1 MVKTNL
7 LMKGIKDLRWI
18 VLIAVA
24 AVAGLQYMWLAN
36 SYRLAEESLR
46 MKADEVFRDA
56 SLEEMFHRM
65 SVYKEQKFGRKDTA
79 LAIKFEVDT
88 ASSAFQNMPNS
99 WLMSSIHTAM
109 QDYIYTEVHLD
120 VSLPALDSIYAHM
133 LDSVG
138 IRAEVA
144 SCIVDS
150 TGRVLRAS
158 EEKELRPGA
167 ILKTDPLM
175 LDFEEARF
183 VQGVITN
190 PYWVIARRMTLVLL
204 STILIIGVLV
214 GCIAWQMR
222 IILRQDKT
230 AKMREDFS
238 YAMIHDMKTPLSSI
252 VMGTRILETG
262 RLDDQ
267 PEKRAKYFRILR
279 EEGEHLIS
287 LTNKVLTLAKLENNH
302 LKLTKS
308 EFALRP
314 MLEDLAEKYRAKS
327 EKPISYVWHLD
338 AETVYADE
346 EFLREALSNLI
357 DNAVKY
363 SGKEVTITFA
373 SQKHPDGSVSVS
385 VRDNGWGIPLKD
397 QAKIFEKYER
407 ASAASRSRKGGP
419 SGFGLGLNYV
429 LRIVEAHGGTVKLES
444 IEGEYS
450 EFTLV
455 LPYLTTDCT
464 D

>member
-24 AVAGLQYMWLAN
+24 AVAGLQYVWLAN

-46 MKADEVFRDA
+46 MKANEVFRDA

-65 SVYKEQKFGRKDTA
+65 SVYKEQKFGRKDT
-79 LAIKFEVDT
+79 LLSMKFEVDT
-88 ASSAFQNMPNS
+88 TTSAFQNMPNR
-99 WLMSSIHTAM
+99 WLMSSIHTSL

-120 VSLPALDSIYAHM
+120 VSLPTLDSIYAHM

-158 EEKELRPGA
+158 AGKELYREGT
-167 ILKTDPLM
+167 LKTDSLM

-190 PYWVIARRMTLVLL
+190 PYGVIARQMILVLVA
-204 STILIIGVLV
+204 TVLIIVVLV

-230 AKMREDFS
+230 AKIREDFS

-287 LTNKVLTLAKLENNH
+287 LTNKVLTLAKLENNQ
-302 LKLTKS
+302 LKLTRT
-308 EFALRP
+308 ECALHP

-327 EKPISYVWHLD
+327 EKPINYIWHLD
-338 AETVYADE
+338 AETVYTDE
-346 EFLREALSNLI
+346 EFLHEALSNLI

-363 SGKEVTITFA
+363 SGEEVTIAFA

-385 VRDNGWGIPLKD
+385 VRDDGWGIPLKD

-455 LPYLTTDCT
+455 FPKGTTEGIG
-464 D
+464 

>member
-24 AVAGLQYMWLAN
+24 AVAELQYVWLSN
-36 SYRLAEESLR
+36 SYRLARESLR
-46 MKADEVFRDA
+46 MRANEVFRDA

-65 SVYKEQKFGRKDTA
+65 ESYKMERFGRRDTTFS
-79 LAIKFEVDT
+79 LKFEVDT
-88 ASSAFQNMPNS
+88 TYSEVGGGANQ
-99 WLMSSIHTAM
+99 WLMSNIHTAM
-109 QDYIYTEVHLD
+109 QDYIYTEIHLD
-120 VSLPALDSIYAHM
+120 VSLHALDSIYAHL

-158 EEKELRPGA
+158 EGKGLRPGG

-190 PYWVIARRMTLVLL
+190 PYWVIARQMILVLVA
-204 STILIIGVLV
+204 TVLIIVVLV

-267 PEKRAKYFRILR
+267 PEKRT
-279 EEGEHLIS
+279 EC
-287 LTNKVLTLAKLENNH
+287 
-302 LKLTKS
+302 
-308 EFALRP
+308 ALHP

-327 EKPISYVWHLD
+327 EKPISFVWHLD

-363 SGKEVTITFA
+363 SGEEVTIAFA

-385 VRDNGWGIPLKD
+385 VRDDGWGIPLKD

-455 LPYLTTDCT
+455 LPCLTTDCT

>member
-24 AVAGLQYMWLAN
+24 AVAELQYVWLSN
-36 SYRLAEESLR
+36 SYRLARESLR
-46 MKADEVFRDA
+46 MRANEVFRDA

-65 SVYKEQKFGRKDTA
+65 ESYKMERFGRRDTTFS
-79 LAIKFEVDT
+79 LKFEVDT
-88 ASSAFQNMPNS
+88 TYSEVGGGANQ
-99 WLMSSIHTAM
+99 WQMSNIHTAM
-109 QDYIYTEVHLD
+109 QDYIYTEIHLD
-120 VSLPALDSIYAHM
+120 VSLHALDSIYAHL

-158 EEKELRPGA
+158 EGKGLRPGG

-190 PYWVIARRMTLVLL
+190 PYWVIARQMILVLVA
-204 STILIIGVLV
+204 TVLIIVVLV

-230 AKMREDFS
+230 AKIREDFS

-287 LTNKVLTLAKLENNH
+287 LTNKVLTLAKLENNQ
-302 LKLTKS
+302 LKLTRT
-308 EFALRP
+308 ECALHL

-327 EKPISYVWHLD
+327 EKPISFVWHLD

-363 SGKEVTITFA
+363 SGEEVTIAFA
-373 SQKHPDGSVSVS
+373 SQKHPDGSISVS
-385 VRDNGWGIPLKD
+385 VRDDGWGIPLKD

-455 LPYLTTDCT
+455 FPKGATEGIG
-464 D
+464 

>member
-1 MVKTNL
+1 
-7 LMKGIKDLRWI
+7 MKEIRHLRWI

-24 AVAGLQYMWLAN
+24 AVAELQYVWLSN
-36 SYRLAEESLR
+36 SYRLARESLR
-46 MKADEVFRDA
+46 MKANEVFRDA

-65 SVYKEQKFGRKDTA
+65 SVYKEQKFGRKDSSWV
-79 LAIKFEVDT
+79 LKFEVDT
-88 ASSAFQNMPNS
+88 AASAFSNMPNR
-99 WLMSSIHTAM
+99 WLMSSIHTGM
-109 QDYIYTEVHLD
+109 QDYIYSEIHLD
-120 VSLPALDSIYAHM
+120 VSLPVLDSIYAHM

-150 TGRVLRAS
+150 AGRVLRAS
-158 EEKELRPGA
+158 AGKELYREST
-167 ILKTDPLM
+167 LKTDSLM

-190 PYWVIARRMTLVLL
+190 PYGVIARRMTLVLVA
-204 STILIIGVLV
+204 TVLIIGVLV
-214 GCIAWQMR
+214 WCIAWQMR

-262 RLDDQ
+262 RLDSQ
-267 PEKRAKYFRILR
+267 PEKRAQYFRILR

-287 LTNKVLTLAKLENNH
+287 LTNKVLTLAKLENNR
-302 LKLTKS
+302 LRLAKS
-308 EFALRP
+308 ECALRP

-338 AETVYADE
+338 APVVYADE
-346 EFLREALSNLI
+346 EFLREALGNLI

-363 SGKEVTITFA
+363 SGAEVEITFA
-373 SQKHPDGSVSVS
+373 SAKRAGGSTAVS
-385 VRDNGWGIPLKD
+385 VRDNGFGIPLKD

-455 LPYLTTDCT
+455 LPKEEIS
-464 D
+464 

>member
-1 MVKTNL
+1 MKTNL

-24 AVAGLQYMWLAN
+24 AVAGLQYVWLAN

-46 MKADEVFRDA
+46 MKANEVFRDA
-56 SLEEMFHRM
+56 SIEEMFHRM
-65 SVYKEQKFGRKDTA
+65 SVYKEQKFGKKDSS
-79 LAIKFEVDT
+79 LVLKFEVDT
-88 ASSAFQNMPNS
+88 AASTFRNMPNQ
-99 WLMSSIHTAM
+99 WLMSSIHTGM
-109 QDYIYTEVHLD
+109 QDYIYTEIHLD
-120 VSLPALDSIYAHM
+120 VSLHALDSIYAHL

-158 EEKELRPGA
+158 EGKGLRPGG

-190 PYWVIARRMTLVLL
+190 PYWVIARQMILVLVA
-204 STILIIGVLV
+204 TVLIIVVLV

-230 AKMREDFS
+230 AKIREDFS

-287 LTNKVLTLAKLENNH
+287 LTNKVLTLAKLENNQ
-302 LKLTKS
+302 LKLTRT
-308 EFALRP
+308 ECALHP

-327 EKPISYVWHLD
+327 EKPISFVWHLD

-363 SGKEVTITFA
+363 SGEEVTIAFA

-385 VRDNGWGIPLKD
+385 VRDDGWGIPLKD

>member
-24 AVAGLQYMWLAN
+24 AVAELQYVWLSN
-36 SYRLAEESLR
+36 SYRLARESLR
-46 MKADEVFRDA
+46 MRANEVFRDA

-65 SVYKEQKFGRKDTA
+65 ESYKMERFGRRDTTFS
-79 LAIKFEVDT
+79 LKFEVDT
-88 ASSAFQNMPNS
+88 TYSEVGGGANQ
-99 WLMSSIHTAM
+99 WLMSNIHTAM
-109 QDYIYTEVHLD
+109 QDYIYTEIHLD
-120 VSLPALDSIYAHM
+120 VSLHALDSIYAHL

-158 EEKELRPGA
+158 EGKGLRPGG

-190 PYWVIARRMTLVLL
+190 PYWVIARQMILVLVA
-204 STILIIGVLV
+204 TVLIIVVLV

-230 AKMREDFS
+230 AKIREDFS

-287 LTNKVLTLAKLENNH
+287 LTNKVLTLAKLENNQ
-302 LKLTKS
+302 LKLTRT
-308 EFALRP
+308 ECALHP

-327 EKPISYVWHLD
+327 EKPISFVWHLD

-363 SGKEVTITFA
+363 SGEEVTIAFA
-373 SQKHPDGSVSVS
+373 SQKHLDGSVSVS
-385 VRDNGWGIPLKD
+385 VRDDGWGIPLKD

-455 LPYLTTDCT
+455 LPCLTTDCT